1 MFSIT
6 FISII
11 KHDGSLPNALRLMIP
26 VSIAPRY
33 GQVPTTIEGV
43 IPSGSK
49 IDITISAAMTG
60 VISSITS
67 PTHPVA
73 LTLGVDDPSNADQG
87 AYDSTKAHISIEG
100 GDYLD
105 TDIVVVIA
113 SEYLDRP
120 RCVVETSVE
129 HQTSAFALS
138 FVPHFNL
145 PPLPSQCEL
154 HHHRHI

>member
-1 MFSIT
+1 MSISIT

-11 KHDGSLPNALRLMIP
+11 KHDGSLSNALRLMIP
-26 VSIAPRY
+26 VAIAPRY

-43 IPSGSK
+43 VPSGSR
-49 IDITISAAMTG
+49 IGITISAAMTG

-73 LTLGVDDPSNADQG
+73 LILGVDDPSHAAQG
-87 AYDSTKAHISIEG
+87 AHDPNKAHVSIEG

-105 TDIVVVIA
+105 TDIVVIIA
-113 SEYLDRP
+113 SEHLDRP

-138 FVPHFNL
+138 FVAQFNL

-154 HHHRHI
+154 HRHL